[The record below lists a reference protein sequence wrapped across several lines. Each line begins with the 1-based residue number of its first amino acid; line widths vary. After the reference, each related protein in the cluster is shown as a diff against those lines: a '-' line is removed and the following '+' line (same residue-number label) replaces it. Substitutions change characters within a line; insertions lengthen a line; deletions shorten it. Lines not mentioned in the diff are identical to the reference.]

1 MSLFYKTVIQI
12 TLLLLTLLP
21 AAITGASD
29 RQRET
34 MLFLP
39 LDNRPVCSSYVVKT
53 MEAAGYKVLV
63 PPVRYLASYNRN
75 GSPDELW
82 KWLLKSAPQADAAVI
97 STDSLIYG
105 GLVASRTHREPQTVL
120 EQRLKRL
127 ETLKDQF
134 DVKLYAF
141 STLMRTPRASFG
153 AVEPPYY
160 AKIGPA
166 IFRYSELCDS
176 DDLIGL
182 SLKDSLTKKA
192 LETNLPAADLQDWLE
207 RRQKNLNINSQLTQM
222 ARSNRFHF
230 LAIGKDDN
238 APLSHTHMEARKL
251 TQETYDLT
259 QRTFQ
264 IVPGVDQLGLL
275 LLTRAGNEINRYNP
289 RIYAFYAE
297 GWGPRT
303 LPQYSDMTLGQ
314 SVPQQILAI
323 DGRTATNAE
332 NADIVLALNTPA
344 DGIMMD
350 STAPS
355 NQFFSSPQNRKYIGQ
370 LKQLL
375 DSGSKI
381 SLADVAYS
389 NGADNG
395 FMNELA
401 KTEQLQRL
409 SAYNGWNTADNTVGF
424 AICQGVLAPQM
435 QPQEAEKLMR
445 IRIIDD
451 WYYQANARRSA
462 TAFLDSKKQKAA
474 VYLLGACEKPVHELT
489 LGICR
494 DLAGRYTITEKTN
507 FDISFPWNRL
517 FEIEVDLKKDKKKS

>member
-1 MSLFYKTVIQI
+1 MSFFYKSVLQI
-12 TLLLLTLLP
+12 TFLLLALLP
-21 AAITGASD
+21 VAITDATTK
-29 RQRET
+29 QHET
-34 MLFLP
+34 LLFLP
-39 LDNRPVCSSYVVKT
+39 LDNRPVCSSYAVKN
-53 MEAAGYKVLV
+53 MEAAGYKILT
-63 PPVRYLASYNRN
+63 PPDKYLASYNRN
-75 GSPDELW
+75 GDPDELW
-82 KWLLKSAPQADAAVI
+82 QWLLKSAPQADAAVI
-97 STDSLIYG
+97 STDSLLYG
-105 GLVASRTHREPQTVL
+105 GLVASRTHHEPQTVL

-127 ETLKDQF
+127 EDLRDRF
-134 DVKLYAF
+134 AIKLYAF

-160 AKIGPA
+160 EKLGAA
-166 IFRYSELCDS
+166 IFRYSELCDA
-176 DDLIGL
+176 DDLSGL
-182 SLKDSLTKKA
+182 NLKDSLTKKA
-192 LETNLPAADLQDWLE
+192 LETNLPANDLQDWLE
-207 RRQKNLNINSQLTQM
+207 RRQKNLNINSRLTQM
-222 ARSNRFHF
+222 ARNNRFHF

-264 IVPGVDQLGLL
+264 IIPGVDQLGLL
-275 LLTRAGNEINRYNP
+275 LLTRVSNEINRYNP
-289 RIYAFYAE
+289 RVYAFYAE

-303 LPQYSDMTLGQ
+303 LPQYSDMPLGQ

-332 NADIVLALNTPA
+332 NADVVIALNTPA

-355 NQFFSSPQNRKYIGQ
+355 NQFFASPQNRKYIGQ

-375 DSGSKI
+375 DNGSKV

-395 FMNELA
+395 FMDELA
-401 KTEQLQRL
+401 KSGQLERL

-424 AICQGVLAPQM
+424 AICQGILAPQM
-435 QPQEAEKLMR
+435 QPQETARLLR

-462 TAFLDSKKQKAA
+462 TAFLESKNQKSAI
-474 VYLLGACEKPVHELT
+474 YLLGAYEKPVQKLA
-489 LGICR
+489 LDISR
-494 DLAGRYTITEKTN
+494 DLAGRYLSTEKTN

-517 FEIEVDLKKDKKKS
+517 FEIEVELKKDKKK

>member
-1 MSLFYKTVIQI
+1 MKFLNNKLGKLLLAV
-12 TLLLLTLLP
+12 LLLLQLSTAQ
-21 AAITGASD
+21 AAEK
-29 RQRET
+29 QRET

-39 LDNRPVCSSYVVKT
+39 MDNRPVCSSYAVKT
-53 MEAAGYKVLV
+53 MEAAGYNVLV
-63 PPVRYLASYNRN
+63 PPDKYLASYNRN
-75 GSPDELW
+75 GNPDELW
-82 KWLLKSAPQADAAVI
+82 KWLVKRAPQADAAVI

-105 GLVASRTHREPQTVL
+105 GLVASRTHHEPQAVL
-120 EQRLKRL
+120 EERLKRL
-127 ETLKDQF
+127 ETLRDQSA
-134 DVKLYAF
+134 VRLYAF

-160 AKIGPA
+160 SKLGPA

-182 SLKDSLTKKA
+182 NLKNALTKKT
-192 LETNLPAADLQDWLE
+192 LETNLPTDALQDWLD
-207 RRQKNLNINSQLTQM
+207 RRQKNLHINSILTDM
-222 ARSNRFHF
+222 ARKNRFHF

-275 LLTRAGNEINRYNP
+275 LLTRAGNELSRYNP
-289 RIYAFYAE
+289 RVYAFYAE

-323 DGRTATNAE
+323 DGRTATSAA
-332 NADIVLALNTPA
+332 NADIVLALNTPY
-344 DGIMMD
+344 DGVMMD

-355 NQFFSSPQNRKYIGQ
+355 NQFFSSPQNRKYISQ

-375 DSGSKI
+375 DNGNLV

-401 KTEQLQRL
+401 NAGQIEQLT
-409 SAYNGWNTADNTVGF
+409 AYNGWNTADNTVGF

-435 QPQEAEKLMR
+435 QKQDAKKLMQS
-445 IRIIDD
+445 RIIDD
-451 WYYQANARRSA
+451 WYYQANARRNA
-462 TAFLDSKKQKAA
+462 AAFLDSQNQTTAI
-474 VYLLGACEKPVHELT
+474 YLLGPYQKPVQDLAQD
-489 LGICR
+489 ICR
-494 DLAGRYTITEKTN
+494 ELAGRYTFTAKSN
-507 FDISFPWNRL
+507 FDITFPWDRL
-517 FEIEVDLKKDKKKS
+517 FEIEIDLKKDKK